1 MIIPTLILTLSTFAP
16 PSGWRAQDPTT
27 LKYSSVSYI
36 AKKTRGFTPSINLA
50 SAPTTLSLEEYTN
63 EAIKMHRLN
72 KFGTCDRIG
81 TLRTLSGEGNL
92 LRIERQLAW
101 GKVELMQYLQVNNG
115 KAYIMTAS
123 AKKEHIQNVRSEVT
137 KSFRS
142 LEIFDDYQQSAGR
155 KSYKLKELIKKE
167 KKQMRLPTRVSMP
180 IVVPRLKLLAAF
192 CKKELP
198 EKGPYW
204 HALFLKQIA
213 KEIINEKNTKQ
224 PTRPGPSPNRGS
236 GSAPW

>member
-1 MIIPTLILTLSTFAP
+1 MITPTLILILSTFAP
-16 PSGWRAQDPTT
+16 PDGWRAQDPVT
-27 LKYSSVSYI
+27 LKYSKVSYI

-50 SAPTTLSLEEYTN
+50 VAPTTLSLEEYTVD
-63 EAIKMHRLN
+63 AVKMHRLE
-72 KFGTCDRIG
+72 KHSTCDRMG

-92 LRIERQLAW
+92 LRIERQLEW
-101 GKVELMQYLQVNNG
+101 GKVELMQFLQVNNG
-115 KAYIMTAS
+115 KAYIMTAA
-123 AKKEHIQNVRSEVT
+123 AKKERFQNIRSEVT

-142 LEIFDDYQQSAGR
+142 LEIFDDFFSSANR
-155 KSYKLKELIKKE
+155 KAYKLKQLIQKE
-167 KKQMRLPTRVSMP
+167 KKKMRLPTRVSIP
-180 IVVPRLKLLAAF
+180 IVVPRLKLLEAF

-224 PTRPGPSPNRGS
+224 PTRPGPSSNKRGAS
-236 GSAPW
+236 